1 MSLLFCTMIA
11 NAMFYRSE
19 ENASAKAGRIELG
32 PIKFSTSQVNLFI
45 KNIIYRKKI
54 KKTVFLYNSI

>member
-32 PIKFSTSQVNLFI
+32 PIKFSTSQVKEY
-45 KNIIYRKKI
+45 KN
-54 KKTVFLYNSI
+54 FGH